1 MEASEEFTGFAD
13 PPVVAGSLH
22 ALLAGFVEVAGIPQL
37 TLDDCLGLEFIHG
50 PFVVQ
55 IYPIGE
61 PSARF
66 SVDVQALG
74 LAETDWDE
82 NGKRFGLLHRLNDLN
97 RSADEWI
104 ATINP
109 DSVLVISRIL
119 RCDETTPERLA
130 DLVLDGIER
139 AKALADGWGAL
150 EADLW
155 RPVRDEDARASG
167 AIPNGGFA

>member
-13 PPVVAGSLH
+13 PPMVAGSLH

-104 ATINP
+104 ATINS

-155 RPVRDEDARASG
+155 RSVRDEDALASG
-167 AIPNGGFA
+167 AIPNAGFA